1 MASRAEW
8 SRRVAAWR
16 GSGQSAREFAQ
27 QEGYSARTLQWWGST
42 FRRGRGSGGPSPDDV
57 RLVPVVVDR
66 EPAGAARPLVVELR
80 GGHRVELARGFD
92 GELLRQ
98 LLSVVEAR

>member
-8 SRRVAAWR
+8 SRRVGAWR

-27 QEGYSARTLQWWGST
+27 QEGYSARTLQWWAST
-42 FRRGRGSGGPSPDDV
+42 FRRGKGSRGASPGDV
-57 RLVPVVVDR
+57 RLVPLVVGR
-66 EPAGAARPLVVELR
+66 EPEGSARPLVVELR
-80 GGHRVELARGFD
+80 GGHRVELERGFD

>member
-8 SRRVAAWR
+8 SRRVGAWR

-27 QEGYSARTLQWWGST
+27 QEGYSARTLQWWAST
-42 FRRGRGSGGPSPDDV
+42 FRRGDGSRGPSPRDV

-66 EPAGAARPLVVELR
+66 EPETGSRPLVVELR
-80 GGHRVELARGFD
+80 GGHRVELERGFD
-92 GELLRQ
+92 AELLGQ
-98 LLSVVEAR
+98 LLSVLEAR